1 MKNKY
6 SVSIDV
12 NNDILKKIKI
22 YCINNEISFKEF
34 VTSAILEKAIQ
45 VNVIK
50 NTDSIEKLLKKY

>member
-12 NNDILKKIKI
+12 NNDLLKKIKI

-34 VTSAILEKAIQ
+34 VTTAILEKATQ
-45 VNVIK
+45 VNIIK
-50 NTDSIEKLLKKY
+50 NPKSIENYKSC